1 MQKIIIGL
9 AANVTVE
16 VEGDDVKQLIEKA
29 SFWNSLPHVCP
40 LCQATL
46 VFFHRLTQSDDA
58 YWGQACTGTPT
69 HEANFGVYKKESR
82 GFYYKGDW
90 REAYGAYQNG
100 GGQGDDFSGQQ
111 QSAPPTNQHT
121 SQPPARPATGDPVAR
136 NLGDMVTSKQ
146 LNMIRAIAREG
157 NMDAEAV
164 CGEMFACRIEEIS
177 KRAAS
182 DLIDRLQALQ
192 QSNRANPAQ
201 APAPAPIVTAPANTE
216 PAAPS
221 QAPPKH
227 PIGCTCAACDDIP
240 F

>member
-9 AANVTVE
+9 APNVTVE

-29 SFWNSLPHVCP
+29 SFWNSLPHECP
-40 LCQATL
+40 LCQASL

-58 YWGQACTGTPT
+58 YWGQVCTGSPT

-82 GFYYKGDW
+82 GFYYKGEW

-100 GGQGDDFSGQQ
+100 GGQGDDFSGQP
-111 QSAPPTNQHT
+111 SAPPANQVPAHNM
-121 SQPPARPATGDPVAR
+121 PPAQSPPRDPVAR
-136 NLGDMVTSKQ
+136 NLGDMITSKQ
-146 LNMIRAIAREG
+146 LNMIRAIARDA
-157 NMDAEAV
+157 NMDAEAI
-164 CGEMFACRIEEIS
+164 CKEMFACGIDELS

-201 APAPAPIVTAPANTE
+201 APNPATVAAPTPAPSTPAPT
-216 PAAPS
+216 
-221 QAPPKH
+221 KH
-227 PIGCTCAACDDIP
+227 PIGCTCSACDDNIP